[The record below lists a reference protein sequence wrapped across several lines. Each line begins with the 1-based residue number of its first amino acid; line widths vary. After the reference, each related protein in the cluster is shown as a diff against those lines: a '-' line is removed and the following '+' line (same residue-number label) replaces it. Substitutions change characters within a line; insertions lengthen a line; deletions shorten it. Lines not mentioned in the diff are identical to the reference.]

1 MELNVSRRG
10 FIAGTAATAA
20 VCATGAGITASE
32 AKAEA
37 AAAKTIDCDIVVVGA
52 GNSGLAA
59 CVQAAELGAKVVCV
73 ERQAEREVVYV
84 ERTRSL
90 VGHVVVGATLL
101 LADCVSLVLPVEQ
114 ERIETLR
121 EKVREGGY

>member
-1 MELNVSRRG
+1 MKCFAFVVIALSLGGCLGCFRR
-10 FIAGTAATAA
+10 
-20 VCATGAGITASE
+20 E
-32 AKAEA
+32 
-37 AAAKTIDCDIVVVGA
+37 VVYVQ
-52 GNSGLAA
+52 SP
-59 CVQAAELGAKVVCV
+59 CVHETPEPKPVERVVCV

-84 ERTRSL
+84 EKTRSL